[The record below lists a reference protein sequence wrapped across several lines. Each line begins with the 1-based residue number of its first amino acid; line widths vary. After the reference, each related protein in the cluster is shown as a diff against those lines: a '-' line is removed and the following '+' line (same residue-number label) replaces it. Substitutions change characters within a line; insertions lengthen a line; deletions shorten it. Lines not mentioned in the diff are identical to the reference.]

1 MKAFILAAGAGTRLR
16 PLTFECPKPMIPLL
30 NKPVIEHTINNLKKH
45 NVDSIV
51 MNLHTLPKKIT
62 DYFGDGKKFG
72 ININYSLEESLLGTA
87 GGLKKCKKF
96 FDSTFIV
103 MSGDGLS
110 NIDLT
115 SAVEFHKKKK
125 ALATMV
131 LKKIG
136 MKFPY
141 GITLT
146 DRKNKIINF
155 VEKPTWGSV
164 FSDTVNTGIYV
175 FEPEIFKYIPDG
187 FYDFG
192 HDLWPKLLKLQKPI
206 YAYLMNDYW
215 TDIGNIDEYKQ
226 GVKDALFNK
235 ISLSINGKKL
245 KNTEVIVDKN
255 CIIDK
260 TVKFI
265 GKSVIGKNCKIGK
278 NVVIDN
284 GTVIGN
290 NVQIKNDTIIKD
302 SIIWDNTI
310 IGAHAILCS
319 SIIAIKVPNKLSV
332 YNGLLFNII

>member
-1 MKAFILAAGAGTRLR
+1 MKAFILAAGVGTRLR

-30 NKPVIEHTINNLKKH
+30 NKPVIEHTLNNLKKH
-45 NVDSIV
+45 NIDSVV
-51 MNLHTLPKKIT
+51 MNLHTLPEQIT
-62 DYFGDGKKFG
+62 SYFGDGKKFG
-72 ININYSLEESLLGTA
+72 ININYSMEETLLGTA

-96 FDSTFIV
+96 FDSTFVV

-115 SAVEFHKKKK
+115 AALNFHKKKK
-125 ALATMV
+125 SLATMV
-131 LKKIG
+131 VKQVETR
-136 MKFPY
+136 FPY

-146 DRKNKIINF
+146 DKFGKIVKF
-155 VEKPTWGSV
+155 VEKPTWSSV
-164 FSDTVNTGIYV
+164 FSNTVNTGIYI
-175 FEPEIFKYIPDG
+175 FEPEIFKYIPDN

-192 HDLWPKLLKLQKPI
+192 KDLWPRLLRLRKPI
-206 YAYLMNDYW
+206 YAYLMNGYW

-235 ISLSINGKKL
+235 ISVEINGKKL
-245 KNTEVIVDKN
+245 KSTEVVADSGCK
-255 CIIDK
+255 IDK

-290 NVQIKNDTIIKD
+290 NVQIKDDAIIKD

-310 IGAHAILCS
+310 IGKHAKLCS
-319 SIIAIKVPNKLSV
+319 SIIGINVPGKLSV
-332 YNGLLFNII
+332 YNGLLFNIK